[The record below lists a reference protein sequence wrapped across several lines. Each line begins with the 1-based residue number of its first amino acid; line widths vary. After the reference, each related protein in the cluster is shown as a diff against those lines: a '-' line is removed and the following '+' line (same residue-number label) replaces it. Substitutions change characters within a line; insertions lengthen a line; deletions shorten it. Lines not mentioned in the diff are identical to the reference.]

1 MLNRIKQVMSAMTAR
16 ISTEE
21 MQWVNQYLT
30 VNEQQL
36 FWGMS
41 VADQR
46 HALNVACSAM
56 RLAAEHADVSVP
68 LLLRCAL
75 LHDVGKVCGDIG
87 TMDKIIAVLACRAV
101 PGRARKWAKPGKGN
115 CYQNLRHAFYVHFHH
130 PERSALFL
138 SAAGTEARIIDIVQ
152 KHHKTPAGDDPPEL
166 AILRKADAA
175 N

>member
-1 MLNRIKQVMSAMTAR
+1 MLSRIRQVMSALTAR
-16 ISTEE
+16 IGAEE
-21 MQWVNQYLT
+21 RQWINQYLT

-46 HALNVACSAM
+46 HALNVAYSAL
-56 RLAAEHADVSVP
+56 RLAESNAVSVT

-75 LHDVGKVCGDIG
+75 LHDVGKVSGDIS
-87 TMDKIIAVLACRAV
+87 TIDKIIAVLVSSFV
-101 PGRARKWAKPGKGN
+101 PEWAQSWGKPGKGSR
-115 CYQNLRHAFYVHFHH
+115 YQNLRHAFYVHFYH
-130 PERSALFL
+130 PQRSAQLL
-138 SAAGTEARIIDIVQ
+138 TDAGTEARIIDIVQ

-166 AILRKADAA
+166 IILRKADAA